1 MRPTAGR
8 CIERVVT
15 AVTREDATVGGG
27 THAKGWS
34 SLTPRSVFATA
45 ALAGLAGGA
54 LTLLARGALT
64 LDLGVGRR
72 VRPLGPLSIQIAAP
86 RDVVFEVV
94 SAPYLERAPRA
105 LESKLNVVERGTDM
119 VLAAHFT
126 PLSRFVATTLETVR
140 FEPPSR
146 VHFRLVRGPVP
157 HVVEEFVLHET
168 RAGTRFE
175 YRGELGTDLW
185 RLGRWWGNRVAA
197 KWEAV
202 VEESLAAIKAEAERR
217 ARPR

>member
-1 MRPTAGR
+1 MP
-8 CIERVVT
+8 I
-15 AVTREDATVGGG
+15 GGA
-27 THAKGWS
+27 THAKGS
-34 SLTPRSVFATA
+34 NGLTPRGTVATA

-54 LTLLARGALT
+54 LILLARGALT

-72 VRPLGPLSIQIAAP
+72 VRPLGPHSIQINAP

-105 LESKLNVVERGTDM
+105 LRSKLNVIERGTDM

-126 PLSRFVATTLETVR
+126 PLPGLVATTLETVR

-157 HVVEEFVLHET
+157 HVLEEFVFHET
-168 RAGTRFE
+168 GDGTRLE

-185 RLGRWWGNRVAA
+185 RLGRWWGDRVAA

-217 ARPR
+217 ARSR

>member
-27 THAKGWS
+27 TYAKGWS
-34 SLTPRSVFATA
+34 SLTPRSVVATA

-64 LDLGVGRR
+64 LDLGIGRR

-94 SAPYLERAPRA
+94 SAPYLERAPRS
-105 LESKLNVVERGTDM
+105 LESKLKVVERGTDM

-126 PLSRFVATTLETVR
+126 PLPGLVATTLETVR

-157 HVVEEFVLHET
+157 HVVEEFVLRET
-168 RAGTRFE
+168 PAGTRFE

-202 VEESLAAIKAEAERR
+202 VEESLAAIKGEAERR

>member
-1 MRPTAGR
+1 
-8 CIERVVT
+8 
-15 AVTREDATVGGG
+15 
-27 THAKGWS
+27 
-34 SLTPRSVFATA
+34 LTPRTVVTTA
-45 ALAGLAGGA
+45 AIAGLAGGA

-86 RDVVFEVV
+86 REVVFEVV

-105 LESKLNVVERGTDM
+105 LESKLKVVERGTDM

-126 PLSRFVATTLETVR
+126 PLSGLVATTLETVR
-140 FEPPSR
+140 FEPPSQ

-157 HVVEEFVLHET
+157 HVVEEFVLNET
-168 RAGTRFE
+168 GEGTRFE

-185 RLGRWWGNRVAA
+185 AVGGWWGDRVAV
-197 KWEAV
+197 KWETV

-217 ARPR
+217 ARSR

>member
-1 MRPTAGR
+1 MCRAVRTAAPPCPLFPALRRGLS
-8 CIERVVT
+8 EVT
-15 AVTREDATVGGG
+15 ARAI
-27 THAKGWS
+27 A
-34 SLTPRSVFATA
+34 ATA
-45 ALAGLAGGA
+45 ALAGLGGGA
-54 LTLLARGALT
+54 LALLARGGLT
-64 LDLGVGRR
+64 LDVGVGRR
-72 VRPLGPLSIQIAAP
+72 TRALGPLSVQIACA
-86 RDVVFEVV
+86 RDVVFDVV
-94 SAPYLERAPRA
+94 STPYLGRAPRA
-105 LESKLNVVERGTDM
+105 LESKLQVIERGTDM

-140 FEPPSR
+140 FDPPSR

-168 RAGTRFE
+168 PAGTQLE

-185 RLGRWWGNRVAA
+185 AVGAWWGNRVAA

-217 ARPR
+217 ARSQ

>member
-1 MRPTAGR
+1 MA
-8 CIERVVT
+8 
-15 AVTREDATVGGG
+15 A
-27 THAKGWS
+27 S
-34 SLTPRSVFATA
+34 A

-54 LTLLARGALT
+54 LARLARGSLT
-64 LDLGVGRR
+64 LDLGIGRR
-72 VRPLGPLSIQIAAP
+72 IRTLGPLSVQIAAS
-86 RDVVFEVV
+86 RDVVFDVV

-105 LESKLNVVERGTDM
+105 LKSKLKVIERGTDM

-126 PLSRFVATTLETVR
+126 RLSRFVTTTLETVR
-140 FEPPSR
+140 FDPPSR

-168 RAGTRFE
+168 RVGTQLE

-185 RLGRWWGNRVAA
+185 AVGRWWGDRVAA

-202 VEESLAAIKAEAERR
+202 VQESLAAIKAEAERR
-217 ARPR
+217 ACPR

>member
-1 MRPTAGR
+1 M
-8 CIERVVT
+8 E
-15 AVTREDATVGGG
+15 GG
-27 THAKGWS
+27 TFAKGWS
-34 SLTPRSVFATA
+34 SLTPRSVVATA
-45 ALAGLAGGA
+45 ALAGLAGGT

-105 LESKLNVVERGTDM
+105 LKSKLKVIERGTDM

-126 PLSRFVATTLETVR
+126 PLSRFVTTTLETVR

-157 HVVEEFVLHET
+157 HVAEEFVLHET

-175 YRGELGTDLW
+175 YQGELGTDLW
-185 RLGRWWGNRVAA
+185 AVGGWWGDRVAA

-202 VEESLAAIKAEAERR
+202 VEESLATIKAEAERR
-217 ARPR
+217 ARSR

>member
-1 MRPTAGR
+1 M
-8 CIERVVT
+8 
-15 AVTREDATVGGG
+15 
-27 THAKGWS
+27 
-34 SLTPRSVFATA
+34 TPRSAVATA

-72 VRPLGPLSIQIAAP
+72 VRPLGPLSVEIAAP
-86 RDVVFEVV
+86 RDVVFQVV
-94 SAPYLERAPRA
+94 SAPYLERTPRA
-105 LESKLNVVERGTDM
+105 LESKLKVIERGRDM

-126 PLSRFVATTLETVR
+126 PLSGLVATTLETVR

-157 HVVEEFVLHET
+157 HVAEEFVLHESGD
-168 RAGTRFE
+168 GTRLD
-175 YRGELGTDLW
+175 YQGELGTDLW
-185 RLGRWWGNRVAA
+185 AAGGWWGDRVAA

-202 VEESLAAIKAEAERR
+202 VEESLGAIKAEAERR
-217 ARPR
+217 ARSR

>member
-1 MRPTAGR
+1 MP
-8 CIERVVT
+8 
-15 AVTREDATVGGG
+15 VGGA
-27 THAKGWS
+27 THAKGS
-34 SLTPRSVFATA
+34 NGLTPRSTVATVS
-45 ALAGLAGGA
+45 LAGLAGGA
-54 LTLLARGALT
+54 LILLARGALT
-64 LDLGVGRR
+64 LDLGIGRR
-72 VRPLGPLSIQIAAP
+72 VRPLRPLSIQITAP
-86 RDVVFEVV
+86 RDVVFAVV

-105 LESKLNVVERGTDM
+105 LKSKLKVVERGTDM

-126 PLSRFVATTLETVR
+126 PLPGLVATTLETVR

-157 HVVEEFVLHET
+157 HVLEEFVFHEIGD
-168 RAGTRFE
+168 GTCVE

-185 RLGRWWGNRVAA
+185 RLGRWWGDRVAA

-217 ARPR
+217 ARSR